1 MADVDIM
8 RGLTALDDQ
17 LREHSPG
24 AGPPGAGL
32 FEFLQQLAV
41 SRMGLPRHAFPA
53 EPAGDARAHPAD
65 PTAGPVPTPK
75 ATPAS
80 TATRRHE

>member
-41 SRMGLPRHAFPA
+41 SRMGIPRHAFPA
-53 EPAGDARAHPAD
+53 APAADPPARAAEGKPGDH
-65 PTAGPVPTPK
+65 
-75 ATPAS
+75 ATDKPAS
-80 TATRRHE
+80 PATRRA